1 MNNIFN
7 SILIFGAQYLYLI
20 VITIFSV
27 WFSLQPRVRRKE
39 ILLLICICL
48 PLIYI
53 ISKIASHLY
62 YNPRPFALEHFK
74 PLIPHKANNG
84 FPSDHVLLV
93 SAISAILYPF
103 SRRLSIG
110 LWGLTLFVGISRVFA
125 GVHHLIDV
133 IGAIFISISVVSLAY
148 FIMRRRDVYKK
159 K

>member
-1 MNNIFN
+1 MNNICN
-7 SILIFGAQYLYLI
+7 SFFIFGAQYLYLI
-20 VITIFSV
+20 VVTAFSV
-27 WFSLQPRVRRKE
+27 WFALQSGVRRKE

-62 YNPRPFALEHFK
+62 YSPRPFVLEHFK

-103 SRRLSIG
+103 SRGISLA

-125 GVHHLIDV
+125 GVHHLVDV
-133 IGAIFISISVVSLAY
+133 IGSIVISITVVSLIC
-148 FIMRRRDVYKK
+148 FIMGHRNIYKK